1 MKIHQLQRLFRYI
14 PDNIIQE
21 LKGIDFKTCWYGS
34 AALDKRPLELLDPSH
49 PDALISEKV
58 QVFFYTDIEY
68 AYLDGSFHST
78 YSPVDFEKG
87 QHAPYDF
94 QGIKPG
100 IMHPYPLEFQK
111 RHHDFINQNA
121 LTVNHQ
127 EKFNRKYFNFKMIE
141 RKQSQNWKNADEI
154 LSNIDKQ
161 TKDKLMLDLSEQTQ
175 YIINH
180 GEVSFDDFCQYYEYN
195 ITLVNH
201 KAVDGSNIYCFYID
215 CDDWTFE
222 RLLLKE
228 KVKINYLAHWG
239 GWAGPGPRCLANLN
253 ADYFLGN
260 FQQGNM
266 EPDFEI
272 KPFTTEIIKE
282 FTWKINDLN
291 PHLFSKVVY

>member
-1 MKIHQLQRLFRYI
+1 MGVPGFFAWL
-14 PDNIIQE
+14 
-21 LKGIDFKTCWYGS
+21 LKNKKKLG
-34 AALDKRPLELLDPSH
+34 A
-49 PDALISEKV
+49 
-58 QVFFYTDIEY
+58 
-68 AYLDGSFHST
+68 
-78 YSPVDFEKG
+78 
-87 QHAPYDF
+87 
-94 QGIKPG
+94 
-100 IMHPYPLEFQK
+100 
-111 RHHDFINQNA
+111 N
-121 LTVNHQ
+121 
-127 EKFNRKYFNFKMIE
+127 KM
-141 RKQSQNWKNADEI
+141 I
-154 LSNIDKQ
+154 LSNLDKQ
-161 TKDKLMLDLSEQTQ
+161 TKDKLMRDLSEQTQ